1 MCTHAVLSGPA
12 YERIEE
18 SALVEMIVTDS
29 IPLDWSKPCGK
40 IRVLPV
46 HEMFGQVLT
55 CLMENRSISS
65 SLEIH

>member
-1 MCTHAVLSGPA
+1 
-12 YERIEE
+12 
-18 SALVEMIVTDS
+18 
-29 IPLDWSKPCGK
+29 
-40 IRVLPV
+40 VLPV